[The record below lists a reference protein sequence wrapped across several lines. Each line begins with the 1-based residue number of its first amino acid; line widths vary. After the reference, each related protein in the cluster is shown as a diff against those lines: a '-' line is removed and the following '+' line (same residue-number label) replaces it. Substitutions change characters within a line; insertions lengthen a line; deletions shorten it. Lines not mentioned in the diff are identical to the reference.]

1 MSGAESSYIEYK
13 TVKKNKKKQP
23 FPLVAVNLNLW
34 CSFFHIF
41 RPQELGHI
49 LAKLVWKLSIELTW
63 LIEWLRI
70 ILGRSHLL
78 SLMAL
83 VLVCLEIHLMTV
95 W

>member
-1 MSGAESSYIEYK
+1 MSGIESSYIEYIEYK
-13 TVKKNKKKQP
+13 TAKKNKKKKQP

-49 LAKLVWKLSIELTW
+49 LAKLVWKMSIELRW

-70 ILGRSHLL
+70 ILG
-78 SLMAL
+78 
-83 VLVCLEIHLMTV
+83 
-95 W
+95 